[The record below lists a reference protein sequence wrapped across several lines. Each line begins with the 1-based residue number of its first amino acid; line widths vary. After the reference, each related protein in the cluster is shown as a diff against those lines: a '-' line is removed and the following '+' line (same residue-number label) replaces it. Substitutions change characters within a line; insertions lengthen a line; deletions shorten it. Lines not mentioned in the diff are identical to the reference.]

1 MKPSGSSSPAQVI
14 ARLLP
19 LSNVMLDLD
28 LSSKRR
34 VFDEAGLLFQNHQ
47 GIARATVFDSLFARE
62 RLGST
67 GLGQGVAIPHG
78 RIAKLNAPIGAFL
91 RLKEAIPFE
100 APDAKPVNL
109 LFFVLVPEKATDT
122 HLQILASLAEMF
134 ADSSMRDAL
143 ASLPGADDVHRALTN
158 FNSDATAHA
167 QSAV

>member
-1 MKPSGSSSPAQVI
+1 MNPQTQSPSQVI

-19 LSNVMLDLD
+19 ETNVALDLD
-28 LSSKRR
+28 MASKRR
-34 VFDEAGLLFQNHQ
+34 VFDEAGMMFQNHQ
-47 GIARATVFDSLFARE
+47 GIARSTVFDSLFARE

-78 RIAKLNAPIGAFL
+78 RIAKLAAPIGAFL

-100 APDAKPVNL
+100 APDGKPVNL

-134 ADSSMRDAL
+134 ADVGMRERL
-143 ASLPGADDVHRALTN
+143 STLPDVQSVHRELVS
-158 FNSDATAHA
+158 FR
-167 QSAV
+167 

>member
-1 MKPSGSSSPAQVI
+1 MNQQIQSPSQII

-19 LSNVMLDLD
+19 ETNVALDLD
-28 LSSKRR
+28 MASKRR
-34 VFDEAGLLFQNHQ
+34 VFDEAGMMFQNHQ
-47 GIARATVFDSLFARE
+47 GIARSTVFDSLFARE

-78 RIAKLNAPIGAFL
+78 RIAKLAAPIGAFL

-100 APDAKPVNL
+100 APDGKPVNL

-134 ADSSMRDAL
+134 ADVGMRERLSAL
-143 ASLPGADDVHRALTN
+143 PDVHSVHHELTS
-158 FNSDATAHA
+158 FR
-167 QSAV
+167 

>member
-1 MKPSGSSSPAQVI
+1 MNSQIQTPSQVI

-19 LSNVMLDLD
+19 EANVALDLD
-28 LSSKRR
+28 MASKRR
-34 VFDEAGLLFQNHQ
+34 VFDEAGMIFQNHQ
-47 GIARATVFDSLFARE
+47 GIARSTVFDSLFARE

-78 RIAKLNAPIGAFL
+78 RIAKLAAPIGAFL

-100 APDAKPVNL
+100 APDGRPVNL

-134 ADSSMRDAL
+134 ADVGMRERLAAL
-143 ASLPGADDVHRALTN
+143 PDVQSVHHELTS
-158 FNSDATAHA
+158 FR
-167 QSAV
+167 

>member
-1 MKPSGSSSPAQVI
+1 MKPSGSFSPAQVI

-19 LSNVMLDLD
+19 STNVVLDAELA
-28 LSSKRR
+28 SKRR
-34 VFDEAGLLFQNHQ
+34 VFDEAGLLFQNNQ

-78 RIAKLNAPIGAFL
+78 RIAKLNAPVGAFL

-100 APDAKPVNL
+100 APDGKPVSL
-109 LFFVLVPEKATDT
+109 LFFVLVPEKATDA

-134 ADSSMRDAL
+134 ADASMRDAL
-143 ASLPGADDVHRALTN
+143 ATLPAPADVHHALTT
-158 FNSDATAHA
+158 FQTDAAANA